1 MKRFLPRLLAV
12 LAGVAA
18 GLLLA
23 EGLVRLLMPAPGAV
37 KAVSDLR
44 LRERSRGG
52 AAAKRPKQGQARIAF
67 LGDSY
72 VFGQGVEF
80 AAIFPVRTG
89 EILRRELPGRQIET
103 LVFGSPGANTTG
115 ELETLTNRVL
125 PTDPDLVV
133 LGFVLNDFTHR
144 AARLQFTRVYRRE
157 KDRYRVFRGLESFSR
172 LAYFLDW
179 TLFQLLSDMER
190 IHIDYLNGLFDPARN
205 AEYPRLRAALDEMLR
220 RMAVRRGVV
229 LFLPMFI
236 DGEQQLP
243 FYRDALALLRDSCAR
258 NGVDLIEM
266 LPHFRER
273 ASAKWWASL
282 EDHHPNAE
290 AHARIARVLSDH
302 ILERRLLAPR
312 P

>member
-23 EGLVRLLMPAPGAV
+23 EGLVRLLMPDPGMV

-52 AAAKRPKQGQARIAF
+52 AAATRPKQGQARVAF

-89 EILRRELPGRQIET
+89 EILRRELPGRKIET
-103 LVFGSPGANTTG
+103 LIFGSPGANTLS
-115 ELETLTNRVL
+115 ELETLKARVL
-125 PTDPDLVV
+125 PADPDLVV

-144 AARLQFTRVYRRE
+144 AARLQFTAVYKRE
-157 KDRYRVFRGLESFSR
+157 KDRYRVFRGLEKFSR

-190 IHIDYLNGLFDPARN
+190 IHVDYLNGLFDPARN
-205 AEYPRLRAALDEMLR
+205 AEFPRLQAALDEMLR
-220 RMAVRRGVV
+220 RMSGRGVV

-236 DGEQQLP
+236 EGEQELP
-243 FYRDALALLRDSCAR
+243 FYRDGLALLRDACSR
-258 NGVDLIEM
+258 NGVGLIEM
-266 LPHFRER
+266 LPHLRER
-273 ASAKWWASL
+273 AASKWWASL
-282 EDHHPNAE
+282 EDHHPNAA

-302 ILERRLLAPR
+302 ILERKLLPPR